1 MVRSNR
7 HGARVGVIR
16 QENETQCAL
25 WLRDHGRSSVGLLS
39 RSVGL
44 SRPTV
49 EVALARLVERGLV
62 KEIEGGSDAAT
73 GRPARVFEFV
83 ERAGFVAGI
92 DIARAGIT
100 VVIADIGGRVL
111 AQRRSRAPLP
121 TDSLA
126 RLKLV
131 AHETTAALA
140 EAGGTVS
147 RLVTAHVALTGWVG
161 ADGRLRA
168 SGAYPDWEGV
178 DITEHLSR
186 TLGCDVHVDNDV
198 NLAALAEHR
207 IGAAR
212 LIPDMLYVRIGRG
225 ISAALVLDGRL
236 RLGSHDSAGA
246 LAGASLP
253 LPIDPQGDLGWA
265 DEPSL
270 RSVLDRA
277 DAGEADAVAKRNDF
291 VDGLAELVGMIGQV
305 VDPDC
310 IVVGCDAAEHGDTI
324 VTMLRQRIV
333 ARGWLLYEPAII
345 ASHLGDD
352 AAVLGALTCAFENSA
367 KHLYG
372 LDEVGLPEIR
382 FSGVTTTS
390 SLPIAANTP

>member
-1 MVRSNR
+1 M
-7 HGARVGVIR
+7 
-16 QENETQCAL
+16 
-25 WLRDHGRSSVGLLS
+25 
-39 RSVGL
+39 

-62 KEIEGGSDAAT
+62 KEIEGGSDTAT

-100 VVIADIGGRVL
+100 VVIADISGRVL
-111 AQRRSRAPLP
+111 AQRRSGAPLP
-121 TDSLA
+121 KDSLA
-126 RLKLV
+126 RLRLV
-131 AHETTAALA
+131 THETTAALA

-147 RLVTAHVALTGWVG
+147 RLVAAHVALTGWVG

-178 DITEHLSR
+178 DLTEHLSR
-186 TLGCDVHVDNDV
+186 MLGCEVRVDNDV

-212 LIPDMLYVRIGRG
+212 LIPDMLYIRIGSG
-225 ISAALVLDGRL
+225 ISAALVLDGKL

-270 RSVLDRA
+270 RAVLERA
-277 DAGEADAVAKRNDF
+277 DASEPEAAAKRDDF

-324 VTMLRQRIV
+324 VSLLRQRLIDK
-333 ARGWLLYEPAII
+333 GWLLYEPAII

-352 AAVLGALTCAFENSA
+352 AAVLGALTRAFDSSA

-382 FSGVTTTS
+382 FSDVIATS
-390 SLPIAANTP
+390 KTPIAANTP